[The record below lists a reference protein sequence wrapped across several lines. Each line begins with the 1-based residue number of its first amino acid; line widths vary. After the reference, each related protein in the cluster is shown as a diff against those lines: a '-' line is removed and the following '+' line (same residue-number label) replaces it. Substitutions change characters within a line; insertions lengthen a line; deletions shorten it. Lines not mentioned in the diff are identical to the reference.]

1 MEKKITEYLICRR
14 DRYLSKS
21 EVKQIK
27 MELGN
32 EIFDKYLRI
41 EKLADYIYTIRFKR
55 NTTEEEALVII
66 NYISNLNSYFKVYK
80 RNKSYTQ
87 IKQEQEK
94 VSREKQEKYKELRK
108 TKEIGLNNQLAKA
121 KEEYIIKLERNNKIM
136 QEA

>member
-55 NTTEEEALVII
+55 NTTEEEAIVII

>member
-94 VSREKQEKYKELRK
+94 VSKEKQEKYKELRK